1 MKSYPANSY
10 PAEMFRAGSGAR
22 AVRGTLEVR
31 ADALVFTTEGDT
43 LELPLSGLIC
53 RLSGYDNR
61 TFFFAH
67 PNEEGAEIAVKAP
80 EVRHDPVLQALP
92 IFSEAQRVGRATH
105 LRFWGCIALLGL
117 GALTILATVAVV
129 ATLFLRWLLAP

>member
-1 MKSYPANSY
+1 MKSY

-22 AVRGTLEVR
+22 AVHGTLEVR
-31 ADALVFTTEGDT
+31 GRTLAFRGEGDALEI
-43 LELPLSGLIC
+43 PLAGLIC

-67 PNEEGAEIAVKAP
+67 PDHEGAEIAVKAP
-80 EVRHDPVLQALP
+80 EIRHDPTLQTLR

-105 LRFWGCIALLGL
+105 LRFWGCIALLGV
-117 GALTILATVAVV
+117 GALTILATVAIV
-129 ATLFLRWLLAP
+129 ATLFLRWLLAA

>member
-1 MKSYPANSY
+1 MKSY

-22 AVRGTLEVR
+22 ARRGTLQVH
-31 ADALVFTTEGDT
+31 AGALAFRGDDDE

-53 RLSGYDNR
+53 RVSGYDNR

-67 PNEEGAEIAVKAP
+67 PDEEGAEIAVKTP
-80 EVRHDPVLQALP
+80 EIRQDPHLAALP
-92 IFSEAQRVGRATH
+92 IFAEAQRVGRATH

-129 ATLFLRWLLAP
+129 ATLFLRWLLA

>member
-1 MKSYPANSY
+1 MKTY

-22 AVRGTLEVR
+22 AVHGTLEVR
-31 ADALVFTTEGDT
+31 ATTLAFQGRDDG
-43 LELPLSGLIC
+43 LEIPLSGLIC

-67 PNEEGAEIAVKAP
+67 PDHEGAEIAVKDAQI
-80 EVRHDPVLQALP
+80 RHDPTLQALP
-92 IFSEAQRVGRATH
+92 IFDEAQRVGRATH
-105 LRFWGCIALLGL
+105 LRFWGCIALLGF

-129 ATLFLRWLLAP
+129 ATLFLRWILGA